1 MNISLYSVL
10 LHVHSVGRWIILILL
25 IIAIFN
31 SLIAGRRPFIRT
43 DARTGLLLTIFADLM
58 LLIGIY
64 LWFAGPRG
72 YRLIQTMGMGA
83 VVKDPSARF
92 FAIEH
97 LTGMLIAI
105 VLIHVG
111 KAQSRKQISE
121 KAKHSR
127 TVIFYLLALLIVLAS
142 IPWPFRAIGTSS
154 GWY

>member
-1 MNISLYSVL
+1 MYSVL

-72 YRLIQTMGMGA
+72 YRLIQTMGMSA